1 MFDKIKNI
9 ITFADLPIRRK
20 FTFFSTGVLCWFVAL
35 FLIGIA
41 NVSIYTSATVLL
53 IATALLIFFTIAVS
67 RSISKPVKSIT
78 KQMRSFGK
86 GEIDLSRKNDVRSN
100 DEIGNLSEIFY
111 SLMEEIHDLAA
122 FKKVIEEDDNIE
134 DVYSRLG
141 HAFQDKA
148 GLDEFIIY
156 EVANDEKKMRPVY
169 PVIINEQEMYCSEEI
184 LNNCTLCKVEKTGH
198 IISSVSYPNVCR
210 QFKSGPV
217 KAHVCI
223 PMIIGG
229 KTGGVVQF
237 LIDSKKISLHPKDKR
252 ILRADRYMT
261 ESLSVIEAKRLT
273 TTLKESA
280 LKDSLTGLYNRRFL
294 QEYTETLIA
303 GVLRRERRV
312 GLIMCDLD
320 FFKQVNDFYGHS
332 VGDTV
337 LRETSK
343 IIRKCI
349 RSSDLII
356 RYGGEEF
363 LILMLDINEGETLTI
378 AEKIRKTTEETKIKV
393 SDGIIKKTISL
404 GISEF
409 PTDTDSFWQAIKYA
423 DAALYRAKETGR
435 NKAIKFTEHMWSE
448 SGLS

>member
-1 MFDKIKNI
+1 
-9 ITFADLPIRRK
+9 
-20 FTFFSTGVLCWFVAL
+20 
-35 FLIGIA
+35 
-41 NVSIYTSATVLL
+41 
-53 IATALLIFFTIAVS
+53 
-67 RSISKPVKSIT
+67 
-78 KQMRSFGK
+78 
-86 GEIDLSRKNDVRSN
+86 
-100 DEIGNLSEIFY
+100 
-111 SLMEEIHDLAA
+111 MEEIHDLAA

-141 HAFQDKA
+141 HAFQDKV

-156 EVANDEKKMRPVY
+156 EVASDEKKMRPVY
-169 PVIINEQEMYCSEEI
+169 PVILNEQEIYCSEEI

-198 IISSVSYPNVCR
+198 MISSVSYPNVCK

-217 KAHVCI
+217 KSHVCI

-229 KTGGVVQF
+229 KTGGIVQF
-237 LIDSKKISLHPKDKR
+237 LIDSKKISLHPNDKR
-252 ILRADRYMT
+252 IFRADRYIK

-273 TTLKESA
+273 NTLKESA

-303 GVLRRERRV
+303 GVLRRERTV

-378 AEKIRKTTEETKIKV
+378 AEKIRETTEETKIKV

-423 DAALYRAKETGR
+423 DAALYRAKEIGR
-435 NKAIKFTEHMWSE
+435 NKAIRFTEHMS
-448 SGLS
+448 SGSGMS

>member
-9 ITFADLPIRRK
+9 ITFADLPIKKK
-20 FTFFSTGVLCWFVAL
+20 FTFFSTGVLCWFVIL
-35 FLIGIA
+35 FLIGLA
-41 NVSIYTSATVLL
+41 EVPLYTSAAALL
-53 IATALLIFFTIAVS
+53 IATALLIFFTIAIS

-78 KQMRSFGK
+78 KHIRSFGK
-86 GEIDLSRKNDVRSN
+86 GKIDLSQKNDIRSN
-100 DEIGNLSEIFY
+100 DEIGNLSKIFY
-111 SLMEEIHDLAA
+111 NLMEEINDLAA
-122 FKKVIEEDDNIE
+122 FKKVIEEDENLE

-141 HAFQDKA
+141 HAFQDKV

-156 EVANDEKKMRPVY
+156 EVATDEKKMRPVY
-169 PVIINEQEMYCSEEI
+169 PVIINEQEIYCSEEI

-198 IISSVSYPNVCR
+198 MISSVSYPNVCR
-210 QFKSGPV
+210 QFKSGPL

-229 KTGGVVQF
+229 KTGVIVQF
-237 LIDSKKISLHPKDKR
+237 LIDSKKISLHPNDKR
-252 ILRADRYMT
+252 IFRADRYIK

-273 TTLKESA
+273 NTLKESA

-303 GVLRRERRV
+303 GVLRRERTV

-378 AEKIRKTTEETKIKV
+378 AEKIRETTEETKIKV

-423 DAALYRAKETGR
+423 DAALYRAKEIGR
-435 NKAIKFTEHMWSE
+435 NKAIRFTEHMRSE
-448 SGLS
+448 SSMS

>member
-252 ILRADRYMT
+252 IFRADRYIK